1 MEKKYFT
8 NIEELK
14 KQCIEIKETNNPVEV
29 VELWKPCYLNERER
43 RNPRE
48 TSIEV
53 LRLDGY
59 WDKIYFKL
67 GDEELA
73 KSVYSELEVFNRPI
87 TPLEK
92 FHASF

>member
-1 MEKKYFT
+1 MNKRYFN
-8 NIEELK
+8 NIEELINQCK
-14 KQCIEIKETNNPVEV
+14 KVKETNNLIEV
-29 VELWKPCYLNERER
+29 VGLWKPCYLNERER

-53 LRLDGY
+53 ARLDGY

-73 KSVYSELEVFNRPI
+73 EKVYDELSKFNRKI

>member
-14 KQCIEIKETNNPVEV
+14 KQCIEVKKANNPIEV
-29 VELWKPCYLNERER
+29 IEIWKPCYLNEREK

-53 LRLDGY
+53 ARLDGY
-59 WDKIYFKL
+59 WDKIYFKV

-73 KSVYSELEVFNRPI
+73 NEVYSKLSIFNRPI
-87 TPLEK
+87 TALEK